1 VASDERRD
9 ASARGQPA
17 ATDASHAARAVEPQ
31 SSEQYGSESADATL
45 LRAAVEAAY
54 AAAQIISAKAA
65 DIATLAWEEKSPSD
79 FVSDVDR
86 ASEEVIRATLAKLA
100 PIARLIGE
108 ETSSDVSGAREGT
121 VFVADPLDGT
131 TNFLHGFPAYAVS
144 IAALVD
150 GELRAGV
157 VLDVTRDE
165 LFTATLGT
173 GAQLNGAPIAVS
185 KLVEPSRALIGT
197 GFPFKHRDLI
207 VPYIRQLPGVMAS
220 TAGIRRAGSAALDL
234 AAVACGRF
242 DAFWELMLAPWD
254 MAAGMLLVREAGGV
268 VTDLDGAPSRVAHGA
283 LVCGNPAMHRWLL
296 DRITN
301 PTQLDID
308 S

>member
-1 VASDERRD
+1 V
-9 ASARGQPA
+9 
-17 ATDASHAARAVEPQ
+17 
-31 SSEQYGSESADATL
+31 QYGSESADATL

-65 DIATLAWEEKSPSD
+65 DVATLAWEEKSPSD

-86 ASEEVIRATLAKLA
+86 ASEEVIGATLAKLV
-100 PIARLIGE
+100 PGARLIGE
-108 ETSSDVSGAREGT
+108 ETSSDVSRTREGT

-150 GELRAGV
+150 GEPRAAV

-185 KLVEPSRALIGT
+185 TLGEPSRALIGT